1 LTFYGAHGAVFATS
15 RSEQHKGGMDVN
27 RRQETFPCF
36 MQCCAGD
43 PSTDSSYVSAR
54 LKIGPHEMIVDFHN
68 ECFALFNERRRLGSG
83 SRYSQYE
90 LLFQEMI
97 NRAA

>member
-1 LTFYGAHGAVFATS
+1 
-15 RSEQHKGGMDVN
+15 MDAKK
-27 RRQETFPCF
+27 QETFPCF

-68 ECFALFNERRRLGSG
+68 ECFALFNEWRGLGSR

-90 LLFQEMI
+90 LLFHEMI
-97 NRAA
+97 NERASPYGLTASTGA